1 MSLNSIMPA
10 LEVREHF
17 EKLLEF
23 TVSNSPLFVL
33 TGAGCST
40 ESGIPDYRDPNG
52 IWKYS
57 KPVQYLEFLS
67 RESVRK
73 RYWARSMMGWPR
85 IHSARPNPAHI
96 ALARLESAGVINQLV
111 TQNVDGLHRK
121 AGSGRVL
128 DLHGS
133 LEDVVCINCRQRIPR
148 AQLQDLLLSEN
159 KGVETDY
166 YRIAPDGDAAPDLTD
181 YESFKSPVCDAC
193 NGILKPDVIF
203 FGESVPRERVEQAMK
218 KLRESKAIMVV
229 GSSLMVF
236 SGYRFV
242 REAAKYNMPIAA
254 INIGKT
260 RADELFTLKYESPCS
275 GILDRLSGQ
284 LAETGSENQ
293 YVETGTRE

>member
-1 MSLNSIMPA
+1 MSVNTVKPA
-10 LEVREHF
+10 PEVEQHF

-23 TVSNSPLFVL
+23 TVANTPLFVL

-52 IWKYS
+52 NWKYT

-73 RYWARSMMGWPR
+73 RYWARSMTGWPR
-85 IHSARPNPAHI
+85 IHSARPNAAHH
-96 ALARLESAGVINQLV
+96 ALARLESAGLIHQLV

-121 AGSGRVL
+121 AGSERVL
-128 DLHGS
+128 DLHGN
-133 LEDVVCINCRQRIPR
+133 LENVICIDCRRRIPR
-148 AQLQDLLLSEN
+148 IRIQDILFSQN
-159 KGVETDY
+159 QGFETDY
-166 YRIAPDGDAAPDLTD
+166 YRAAPDGDAVPDLTD
-181 YESFKSPVCDAC
+181 YESFKTPICDVC

-203 FGESVPRERVEQAMK
+203 FGESVPRERIEQAME
-218 KLRESKAIMVV
+218 KLRESKAIMIV

-242 REAAKYNMPIAA
+242 REAAKYNMPITA

-260 RADELFTLKYESPCS
+260 RADGLFTLKYESSCS
-275 GILDRLSGQ
+275 GILDRLSRR
-284 LAETGSENQ
+284 LAETRLENQ
-293 YVETGTRE
+293 HIETGTVE